1 MPADSE
7 LALPHTWRP
16 FGVRMAGIAGAV
28 FLFVVCAAAWMAF
41 PPHIQD
47 RFSLYQRL
55 TLVFLGLLVLATFH
69 ALVRSRA
76 TATTERLVVVN
87 GYRRREFEWAQVV
100 AVTMPRGA
108 PWAVLDLAD
117 GETCKVLAI
126 QASDGEG
133 ARKAVRELRSLLS

>member
-1 MPADSE
+1 MPADSD
-7 LALPHTWRP
+7 LTLPHTWRP

-69 ALVRSRA
+69 ALIRSRA
-76 TATTERLVVVN
+76 TATPDRLVIIN
-87 GYRRREFEWAQVV
+87 GYKRREFEWAEVV

-117 GETCKVLAI
+117 GEVCKVMAI
-126 QASDGEG
+126 QASDGSR
-133 ARKAVRELRSLLS
+133 AHDAIRELRTLL